1 MFLEDYITNYI
12 NITEKLLN
20 HIESDNPTFKQA
32 MTGKYVKEWKDAIQT
47 ELQTLKE
54 LNTFT
59 KVNRSSVD
67 KKFQIIP
74 TKFVLRIK
82 RKTKEL
88 IDKFKA
94 RLVVLGNLEKKDSIT
109 DLFAPTAN
117 EKSFKLLFALAA
129 KLKLILQTLDIYAAF
144 LNPDIDKETYV
155 SLPKSYTNGI
165 DVVWRLNKALY
176 GLSIS
181 PRLFYKHIS
190 KLLLSYDY
198 KVSNADPCFF
208 IKSNHG
214 EIILIV
220 IHVDDMAIASN
231 SQNLINQLHLQLSK

>member
-94 RLVVLGNLEKKDSIT
+94 RLVVLGNLENKDSIT
-109 DLFAPTAN
+109 NLFAPTAN

-155 SLPKSYTNGI
+155 LLPKSNGV

-190 KLLLSYDY
+190 KLLLSFDY
-198 KVSNADPCFF
+198 KVTNADPCFF
-208 IKSNHG
+208 IKSINN